1 MKMETRDTVVTDQA
15 GMAVLAKV
23 VACPKCGNDAFN
35 IFIVGEKHQHLQC
48 TKCQESFCDGS
59 CNQ

>member
-1 MKMETRDTVVTDQA
+1 METRDTVVTDQA

-48 TKCQESFCDGS
+48 TKC
-59 CNQ
+59 